1 MTTHTPTFRPMDTSH
16 ETPIAAARRIRRKAE
31 VMRLDV
37 NGGSPAFHDLGEII
51 ALADMVERNLAA
63 PAVTTEEYLKQKGTQ
78 A

>member
-51 ALADMVERNLAA
+51 ALADIIERRLAT

>member
-1 MTTHTPTFRPMDTSH
+1 MDTSH

-31 VMRLDV
+31 IIRLDV

-51 ALADMVERNLAA
+51 ALAEIIERSLAA
-63 PAVTTEEYLKQKGTQ
+63 PAVTSEEYLNQKGMQ